1 MRSHLICIFASIM
14 IVSACNNGKT
24 TVDLIV
30 RNAIVYTA
38 DSAFTLHTTIA
49 VDRGKIVAVGD
60 DITINDTYQSDSVF
74 DASGH
79 AIYPGFIDPHSHF
92 YGYALNHQ
100 YADLRETKS
109 LKDMI
114 TAVLKHQESNQSEWI
129 VGRGWDQNKWPDQS
143 FPDNTALNE
152 LFPDNPVVLIRVDGH
167 AVLVNQAAIDRAGLK
182 PEQFV
187 STKKS
192 KAIEETM
199 QELAGQAQ
207 INKGKFTGIF
217 FESLADSFRNLIPEP
232 SGKVLADMLIKSAS
246 ECHETGLTMVSEAGA
261 DASLIDVYDSLLSGD
276 NFLMSLYIMLNPT
289 DENVVRFIKRGP
301 VRKDKMNI
309 RSIKLYA
316 DGALGSRGACLLKP
330 YSDDP
335 GNYGMM
341 TITPEE
347 LGKWCIL
354 AYDNGYQINTHAIGD
369 SANRMVLDVYSDYL
383 LPGNDLRW
391 RIEHAQVV
399 DPNDISKFGEFAIIP
414 SVQATHAT
422 SDMYWARQRLG
433 RRIRDAY
440 AYRNLMKQNGWL
452 PNGTD
457 FPIENINP
465 LHTFYA
471 AVVRKDL
478 FGNPPKGW
486 QRENALTRQ
495 QALRSITIW
504 AAKACFEE
512 DRRGSLEPGKNAD
525 FVILDRD
532 IMQVPDDQI
541 PQAKVLRTYIDG
553 KAVYTRN

>member
-1 MRSHLICIFASIM
+1 MRRQLICLFIIPMVF
-14 IVSACNNGKT
+14 SACNKGKT

-30 RNAIVYTA
+30 RNAVIYTA
-38 DSAFTLHTTIA
+38 DSAFSLQTTMA
-49 VDRGKIVAVGD
+49 VDGGKIVAVGD
-60 DITINDTYQSDSVF
+60 DISINDTYQSDSVF
-74 DASGH
+74 DAKGLSV
-79 AIYPGFIDPHSHF
+79 YPGFIDPHSHF
-92 YGYALNHQ
+92 YGYAVNHQ
-100 YADLRETKS
+100 YADLRPAKSFKELMTIVAKHRET
-109 LKDMI
+109 D
-114 TAVLKHQESNQSEWI
+114 QSEWI
-129 VGRGWDQNKWPDQS
+129 VGRGWDQNNWPGQQ
-143 FPDNTALNE
+143 FPDNKALNE
-152 LFPDNPVVLIRVDGH
+152 LYPENPVVLIRVDGH

-182 PEQFV
+182 PEQFT
-187 STKKS
+187 SIRGKEKS
-192 KAIEETM
+192 LNNK
-199 QELAGQAQ
+199 QAQ
-207 INKGKFTGIF
+207 ITKGKFTGVF

-232 SGKVLADMLIKSAS
+232 SGRKLADMMVKSAL
-246 ECHETGLTMVSEAGA
+246 ECHEVGLTMVTDAGA
-261 DASLIDVYDSLLSGD
+261 DRDLIEKYDSLQNED
-276 NFLMSLYIMLNPT
+276 NFVMALYVMLNPT
-289 DENVVRFIKRGP
+289 DENIEHYINKGP
-301 VRKDKMNI
+301 VKNDKMTI

-335 GNYGMM
+335 GNYGIM

-399 DPNDISKFGEFAIIP
+399 DPSDVKKFGEFAIIP

-422 SDMYWARQRLG
+422 SDMGWAKLRLG
-433 RRIRDAY
+433 RRVKNAY
-440 AYRNLMKQNGWL
+440 AYRTLMKQNGWL

-457 FPIENINP
+457 FPIENISP
-465 LHTFYA
+465 IYTFYA
-471 AVVRKDL
+471 AVSRKDL
-478 FGNPPKGW
+478 NGYPAGGW

-495 QALRSITIW
+495 EALRSITIW

-532 IMQVPDDQI
+532 IMQVKANQI
-541 PQAKVLRTYIDG
+541 PKTKVVRTYVNG
-553 KAVYTRN
+553 EPVYVSKI